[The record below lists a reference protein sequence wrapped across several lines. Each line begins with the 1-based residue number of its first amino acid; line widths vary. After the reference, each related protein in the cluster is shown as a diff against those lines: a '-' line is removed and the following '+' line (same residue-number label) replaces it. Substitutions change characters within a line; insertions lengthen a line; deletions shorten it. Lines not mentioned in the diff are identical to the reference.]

1 MAMDHFSDADLASV
15 KEAMNNDAEL
25 KRAVRNWIQVSR
37 HIQSSI
43 QDFYPPGHLLVMY
56 ALRNQLDRSDWTEA
70 ELALAAQSEVLI
82 ANALERHPSIVRIL
96 DRIEGD
102 ATAFN
107 SVWDETLSANFKQN
121 DRKKGPLRDRS
132 ALPLQSGTMRLVRL
146 AISVAAVI
154 TFVTL
159 SVLQLSKEPALSP
172 YVIESMAGEVRSVTL
187 DDGTTVRMG
196 PSSTLSW
203 EGEYQ
208 RSVTLSGAA
217 YFDVVASPRSFEI
230 HTPAGVTTVLGT
242 EFGVQTV
249 DPSELSEPETIVTLV
264 SGRVSLSL
272 NDGDPSNDVV
282 LTPGNQ
288 GVLTSKGIRVS
299 NANLL
304 EALSWSE
311 LIIFR
316 DTPMKDVKNL
326 LSKRFEV
333 TIEISKTLDES
344 LLTGTFEQERG
355 VREILDIVAAALGA
369 TLNVNAETGVYSL
382 VK

>member
-1 MAMDHFSDADLASV
+1 
-15 KEAMNNDAEL
+15 
-25 KRAVRNWIQVSR
+25 
-37 HIQSSI
+37 
-43 QDFYPPGHLLVMY
+43 MY

-70 ELALAAQSEVLI
+70 ELAETVQSEDLI
-82 ANALERHPSIVRIL
+82 ANSLERHPSIVRIL
-96 DRIEGD
+96 NRIEGD
-102 ATAFN
+102 AVAFN
-107 SVWDETLSANFKQN
+107 SAWDETLSSNIGQN
-121 DRKKGPLRDRS
+121 DLKNGPLRDRS
-132 ALPLQSGTMRLVRL
+132 ALPLRSGTMRLVRF
-146 AISVAAVI
+146 AVSVAAVI
-154 TFVTL
+154 TLVTL
-159 SVLQLSKEPALSP
+159 SVLQLSNEPTLSP

-203 EGEYQ
+203 EGDYQ

-217 YFDVVASPRSFEI
+217 YFDVVASPQSFEI
-230 HTPAGVTTVLGT
+230 HTPAGITTVLGT

-249 DPSELSEPETIVTLV
+249 TPSDLSEPETIVTLV

-299 NANLL
+299 GANLL

-316 DTPMKDVKNL
+316 DTPMKEVKNL

-333 TIEISKTLDES
+333 TIELSKTLDES

-369 TLNVNAETGVYSL
+369 TLKVDAETGVYSL